1 MSLYQSVINDIA
13 HGKAAD
19 REKVRRMQ
27 DNPFKFFH
35 LADAVGVRPPVL
47 QYVLP
52 LDDAFLTDL
61 ARDISESREAGKR
74 VGTEWLPASA
84 RSVQTKETSDDHW
97 ASHDDL
103 KPLNDVCTKWCTFK
117 YFPDAFSRV
126 NMVANVIRL
135 YDRLRDITGLKFN
148 IIFKGGVM
156 IRLILLEFLSGLPL
170 ERKVKVVEYL
180 NSQRALSM
188 SDFDFEIVLD
198 DHDAPD
204 DHVHRFCLMSY
215 AALLWLQRCMQRE
228 IENAAYGNRKTGGL
242 LNLAWDVEESTQ
254 DLRRRLQQEVDA
266 LDASSQLHGC
276 TIDHVVVGDTDPSPP
291 RGYRTRGGG
300 PTPASRK
307 NMAIFPCDGTKCV
320 MTASTLFGE
329 LGQKGVPATSG
340 GGSFYATLNT
350 YIGEEAEE
358 AKEERRSDAW
368 PSLFHLSRI
377 KHAFIVYYTTRDGHK
392 RCDRLGGEMIDLSL
406 SHSVTKNVM
415 RRHLYRSVA
424 RPYREY
430 PLLGVDH
437 GDVTLR
443 SYSVEGFLFDHMIMT
458 HHTDEEPW
466 KMSKMEKRLARY
478 VAFLFAHVFSP
489 DVHGSH
495 ERKLKAMR
503 MLADGLAPPTLLAS
517 SPPLRTGVATIDS
530 FAARQRESLLSAQ
543 PNERAAYCANL
554 VRCLEALL
562 SGLSSASQKKII
574 LNRQHLETASHLVYR

>member
-329 LGQKGVPATSG
+329 LGQRAFLPRQGRFPTPHSTRISARKRKKRRNDAL
-340 GGSFYATLNT
+340 TL
-350 YIGEEAEE
+350 G
-358 AKEERRSDAW
+358 R
-368 PSLFHLSRI
+368 
-377 KHAFIVYYTTRDGHK
+377 AFPPVAHQTRH
-392 RCDRLGGEMIDLSL
+392 RLLHDPGRAQALRPTRGEMIDLSL

-443 SYSVEGFLFDHMIMT
+443 SYSVE
-458 HHTDEEPW
+458 
-466 KMSKMEKRLARY
+466 
-478 VAFLFAHVFSP
+478 
-489 DVHGSH
+489 
-495 ERKLKAMR
+495 
-503 MLADGLAPPTLLAS
+503 AS
-517 SPPLRTGVATIDS
+517 CS
-530 FAARQRESLLSAQ
+530 
-543 PNERAAYCANL
+543 
-554 VRCLEALL
+554 
-562 SGLSSASQKKII
+562 II
-574 LNRQHLETASHLVYR
+574 